1 MSPDEWACAPKVTR
15 MGDDKKKLEYE
26 IQTTLD
32 DCVEKL
38 EELILGLKKR
48 EVVRQN
54 RADGVELHPSPEVK
68 LSVQAKQK
76 GEKESLTLEIA
87 WKANRGVTY
96 PDDRLRIGR
105 DS

>member
-1 MSPDEWACAPKVTR
+1 
-15 MGDDKKKLEYE
+15 MGDEKKKLEYE

-38 EELILGLKKR
+38 EELLLGLKKR
-48 EVVRQN
+48 EVVLQN
-54 RADGVELHPSPEVK
+54 RADGVELHPTAVVT
-68 LSVQAKQK
+68 LSVEAKQK
-76 GEKESLTLEIA
+76 GEKESLTIEIA
-87 WKANRGVTY
+87 WKASRRAPS